1 MYYGAILEHLLTTSL
16 GFTCNF
22 RDKSVLR
29 SGEVVSVSSFE
40 FHYASKG
47 VSHERCFYSDLK
59 GKECLSS
66 VKSDKAARA

>member
-1 MYYGAILEHLLTTSL
+1 M
-16 GFTCNF
+16 
-22 RDKSVLR
+22 LR
-29 SGEVVSVSSFE
+29 RGEVVSVSSFE